1 MNTDSLRRRTHG
13 RNRRGRF
20 RRLFLALAAVSVA
33 GGVISSG
40 AVPANAVSE
49 FRMEVPINAGTRIET
64 PRGNCTVGAV
74 LSSKSWYMRISA
86 RLKATRYVATAG
98 HCGNV
103 GDDISVRQVG
113 TVGKVIW
120 KARVADLSIARIDP
134 HPRTTYH
141 CTGDSRLH
149 NCSPITTF
157 TPRAIGNVFLYDHT
171 GEYASVPVAGSG
183 APEPN
188 EKFCTSGAVSGVNCT
203 WFLDPNEPLYEPLVV
218 GASTK
223 RKGILDGDSGGPV
236 LSQGGQLYG
245 FISRSGQSGTR
256 LVGFMTFVP
265 ISRLFEEQRGYEL
278 APPG

>member
-1 MNTDSLRRRTHG
+1 MRTPG
-13 RNRRGRF
+13 RNRRGRV
-20 RRLFLALAAVSVA
+20 RRLFLALAAVSVC

-49 FRMEVPINAGTRIET
+49 FRMEVPLNAGTRIGL

-74 LSSKSWYMRISA
+74 LASKSWYMQISA
-86 RLKATRYVATAG
+86 RLKATRYVAAAG

-103 GDDISVRQVG
+103 GDDVSVGQVG

-120 KARVADLSIARIDP
+120 KARVADIMIARIDP
-134 HPRTTYH
+134 LARNSYH
-141 CTGDSRLH
+141 CAGSSTLH
-149 NCSPITTF
+149 NCSPMTTF

-171 GEYASVPVAGSG
+171 GEYASVPVAGFG

-188 EKFCTSGAVSGVNCT
+188 ETFCTSGAVSGVNCT
-203 WFLDPNEPLYEPLVV
+203 WFLDPDVPLYQPLVL

-223 RKGILDGDSGGPV
+223 RKATLDGDSGGPV
-236 LSQGGQLYG
+236 VSRGGQLYG
-245 FISRSGQSGTR
+245 FISKGGKSGTR